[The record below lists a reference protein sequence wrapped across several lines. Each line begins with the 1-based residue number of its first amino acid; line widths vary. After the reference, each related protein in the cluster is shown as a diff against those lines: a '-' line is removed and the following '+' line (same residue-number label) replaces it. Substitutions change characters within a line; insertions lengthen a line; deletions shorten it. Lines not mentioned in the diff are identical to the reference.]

1 MTFIVRFT
9 YFFSPI
15 IWLRWLM
22 LEYTEKIISQVDPI
36 LAYLILFASAY
47 IENTFPPIPGDTVT
61 VIGAYLITTGK
72 LSFLGVWLSTTL
84 GSVLGFF
91 TMYLIGSKLGKE
103 FISNKKRAK
112 VFGFERMEKIE
123 IWFAKYGYWVIF
135 ANRFLS
141 GTRSVISLF
150 AGIFK
155 LNGLLVLLLASLSAL
170 IWNGILMYAGY
181 VLGVNWESITDII
194 SQYNLIVIILTVL
207 LLGGFVFY
215 KFVFKKKA
223 LKKT

>member
-1 MTFIVRFT
+1 MID
-9 YFFSPI
+9 YI
-15 IWLRWLM
+15 
-22 LEYTEKIISQVDPI
+22 ENIISQVDPL

-72 LSFLGVWLSTTL
+72 LSFMGVWLSTTL
-84 GSVLGFF
+84 GSILGFF

-103 FISNKKRAK
+103 FISSKKRAK
-112 VFGFERMEKIE
+112 IFGFERMEKIE
-123 IWFAKYGYWVIF
+123 IWFAKYGYWVII

-155 LNGLLVLLLASLSAL
+155 LNWLWVLILASISAL

-181 VLGVNWESITDII
+181 ILGVNWESITDIV
-194 SQYNLIVIILTVL
+194 SQYNQIVIILTVL
-207 LLGGFVFY
+207 LISGFIIY
-215 KFVFKKKA
+215 KFVQKRKVTKNV
-223 LKKT
+223 